1 MYMLK
6 IDEKRCK
13 ACGLCAAA
21 CPRGVIGID
30 RNRIEING
38 TGCAVME
45 NGGCIGCRS
54 CTEVCPDIAITITY
68 AKAEY
73 CSDLNLCK
81 DVPASIGGGT
91 RFRRN
96 SEQEN

>member
-30 RNRIEING
+30 RNRIETNG

-68 AKAEY
+68 AKAEH
-73 CSDLNLCK
+73 CSDLNK
-81 DVPASIGGGT
+81 DGRIGGEMRIPQRYRAG
-91 RFRRN
+91 
-96 SEQEN
+96 ELI